1 MVRIMNNFIDKFFLK
16 CFGGLDW
23 ISEQMDKLFAPRC
36 ICNNK
41 KEKK

>member
-1 MVRIMNNFIDKFFLK
+1 MDMNNFIDRFFLK

-23 ISEQMDKLFAPRC
+23 ISEKIDKLFAPRC
-36 ICNNK
+36 KCKNK